1 MEAALVAQA
10 HVLMHVL
17 MSVPE
22 LAEET
27 AAAVPEHVQ
36 AAPEHVRAVLRN
48 AGKAANT
55 RAILPV
61 PTPVPTLV

>member
-10 HVLMHVL
+10 HVRMLVL
-17 MSVPE
+17 ISAPE
-22 LAEET
+22 LAGEI
-27 AAAVPEHVQ
+27 AAVVPEHVQ
-36 AAPEHVRAVLRN
+36 AVPEHVRVVLRN